1 MILLHPNDEVI
12 IPSPYWTSYPE
23 MVKIASAI
31 PKIIQTQE
39 ENDFLLTG
47 RELDNAITP
56 NTKCVV

>member
-23 MVKIASAI
+23 MVKIANGI
-31 PKIIQTQE
+31 PKIVQTNE

-47 RELDNAITP
+47 RQLDDAITP